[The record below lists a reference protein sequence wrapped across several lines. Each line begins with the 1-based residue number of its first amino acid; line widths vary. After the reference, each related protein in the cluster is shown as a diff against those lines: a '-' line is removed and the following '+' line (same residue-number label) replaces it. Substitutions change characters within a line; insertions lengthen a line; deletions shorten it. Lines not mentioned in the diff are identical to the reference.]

1 MLYRYFV
8 SNQIKDGGTGMENPN
23 ATVDGKELV
32 KFSWKINSNISSD
45 NFDLNFYIEDETPKV
60 NGFFYDKNE
69 LINLDSIALTW
80 SKWFELQNILA
91 QTNFSE
97 YKTSDDSKITIIWNI
112 DGKEDTNQFDGSNQ
126 NDLKDKVINIIN
138 EAYNQ

>member
-80 SKWFELQNILA
+80 SKWFELQNIIA

>member
-80 SKWFELQNILA
+80 SKWFELQSIIA

-97 YKTSDDSKITIIWNI
+97 YKASDDSKITIIWNI

>member
-32 KFSWKINSNISSD
+32 KFSWKINSNINSD
-45 NFDLNFYIEDETPKV
+45 NFDLNFYIEDEIPMV

-69 LINLDSIALTW
+69 LMNLDSVALTW

-112 DGKEDTNQFDGSNQ
+112 DGKEDTNQFDGSDQ

>member
-69 LINLDSIALTW
+69 LMNLDSIALTW

>member
-8 SNQIKDGGTGMENPN
+8 SNQIKDGGTGTENPN

-97 YKTSDDSKITIIWNI
+97 YKASDDSKITIIWNI

>member
-32 KFSWKINSNISSD
+32 KFSWKIDSNVNSD
-45 NFDLNFYIEDETPKV
+45 NFDLNFYIEDETPMV

-69 LINLDSIALTW
+69 LTNLDSIALTW
-80 SKWFELQNILA
+80 SKWFELQGIIA

-97 YKTSDDSKITIIWNI
+97 YKTSDDSKITIIWHI
-112 DGKEDTNQFDGSNQ
+112 DGKEDTQLFDGSNQ
-126 NDLKDKVINIIN
+126 NDLKDKVINIIK
-138 EAYNQ
+138 ETYNQ

>member
-32 KFSWKINSNISSD
+32 KFSWKINSNINSD
-45 NFDLNFYIEDETPKV
+45 NFDLNFYIEDETPMV

-69 LINLDSIALTW
+69 LMNLDSVALTW

-97 YKTSDDSKITIIWNI
+97 YKKSDDSKITIIWNI
-112 DGKEDTNQFDGSNQ
+112 DGKEDTNQFDGSDQ

>member
-32 KFSWKINSNISSD
+32 KFSWKINSNINSD
-45 NFDLNFYIEDETPKV
+45 NFDLNFYIEDETPMV

-69 LINLDSIALTW
+69 LMNLDSVALTW

-112 DGKEDTNQFDGSNQ
+112 DGKEDTNQFDGSDQ

>member
-69 LINLDSIALTW
+69 LMNLDSVALTW

-112 DGKEDTNQFDGSNQ
+112 DGKEDTNQFDGSDQ

>member
-32 KFSWKINSNISSD
+32 KFSWKINSNINSD
-45 NFDLNFYIEDETPKV
+45 NFDLNFYIEDETPMV

-69 LINLDSIALTW
+69 LMNLDSVVLTW

-112 DGKEDTNQFDGSNQ
+112 DGKEDTNQFDGSDQ

>member
-69 LINLDSIALTW
+69 LMNLDSVALTW

>member
-32 KFSWKINSNISSD
+32 KFSWKINSNINSD
-45 NFDLNFYIEDETPKV
+45 NFDLNFYIEDETPMV
-60 NGFFYDKNE
+60 NGFVYDKNE
-69 LINLDSIALTW
+69 LMNLDSVALTW
-80 SKWFELQNILA
+80 SKWFELQNIIA

-112 DGKEDTNQFDGSNQ
+112 DGKEDTNQFDGSDQ
-126 NDLKDKVINIIN
+126 KDLKDKVINIIN

>member
-32 KFSWKINSNISSD
+32 KFSWKINPNISSD
-45 NFDLNFYIEDETPKV
+45 NFDLNFYIEDETPMV

-69 LINLDSIALTW
+69 LMNLDSVALTW

>member
-80 SKWFELQNILA
+80 SKWFELQSIIA

>member
-112 DGKEDTNQFDGSNQ
+112 DGKEDTNQFDGSDQ